1 MKVSELMGLLAP
13 TQDITV
19 LPYDIMKP
27 YLFVGTREEFQ
38 KSEMYKDLDDEE
50 LFQLIAIGDKMEI
63 VTEVR
68 DE

>member
-1 MKVSELMGLLAP
+1 MKVSELMELLAP

-27 YLFVGTREEFQ
+27 SLFVGTREAFQ
-38 KSEMYKDLDDEE
+38 KSEMYKDLKDED
-50 LFQLIAIGDKMEI
+50 LFQLLAIGNRIEI

-68 DE
+68 